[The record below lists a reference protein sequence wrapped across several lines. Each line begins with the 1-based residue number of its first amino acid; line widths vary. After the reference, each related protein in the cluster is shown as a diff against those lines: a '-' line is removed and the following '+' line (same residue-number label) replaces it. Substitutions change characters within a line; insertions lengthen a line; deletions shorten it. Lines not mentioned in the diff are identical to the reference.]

1 MYQLTT
7 MWRGLP
13 SGTPIDAFPSGMI
26 DVLMQRGIAIKV
38 EADGSNNA
46 TTDNASQQNS
56 VNRTSNLR
64 SRSQEASAHRAN

>member
-26 DVLMQRGIAIKV
+26 DVLLQRGIARKV
-38 EADGSNNA
+38 DTDAHDNA
-46 TTDNASQQNS
+46 TADHADKQNS

-64 SRSQEASAHRAN
+64 SRLQKASANRGD